1 MEENYDITF
10 ACGHY
15 EVYIDGKFYCS
26 TDSAQEAVK
35 EVEEYEKEHATVC

>member
-1 MEENYDITF
+1 MERYDITLSG
-10 ACGHY
+10 GHY

-26 TDSAQEAVK
+26 ADSAQEAAR

>member
-1 MEENYDITF
+1 MDKCSITLSY
-10 ACGHY
+10 GHY

-26 TDSAQEAVK
+26 ADSAQEAAK